1 VGRAPFAA
9 LILLAACSGEGGRPG
24 EADAAAAGATS
35 DAGAV
40 DAAPAAEV
48 DLDRDGLSDAREMEL
63 ALAYRPHLSVHPDDG
78 CPLGAIVLRV
88 RPHPGDPAL
97 VHIIYDH
104 LFEDD
109 CGTTGHVGDDE
120 VFAVTVDPAVP
131 PPGGIRAIR
140 AIAHQ
145 STPCQRVSE
154 CGACGEMDACGT
166 VDRAGQAWPV
176 VYSSRDKHGSYV
188 SGCQWSCLDQCE
200 LATAGADP
208 PMLNAGEPDAHLVE
222 DLTTAGLI
230 TAEAGWSEQSLF
242 HHDPWDPEREFGGAG
257 LIAGDLTDPAFDTPA
272 CR

>member
-1 VGRAPFAA
+1 MGRALAA
-9 LILLAACSGEGGRPG
+9 LILLVAACSEEGGRPG
-24 EADAAAAGATS
+24 EADAGAAGGGS
-35 DAGAV
+35 DAAAV
-40 DAAPAAEV
+40 DASPAAGV
-48 DLDRDGLSDAREMEL
+48 DLDQDGLDDGREMEL
-63 ALAYRPHLSVHPDDG
+63 ALAYRPHLSLHPDDG

-88 RPHPGDPAL
+88 RPHPGDPSL

-109 CGTTGHVGDDE
+109 CGATSHVGDNE

-131 PPGGIRAIR
+131 APGGIRAIR

-188 SGCQWSCLDQCE
+188 SGCQWSCLDACE
-200 LATAGADP
+200 LATAGDDP
-208 PMLNAGEPDAHLVE
+208 PMVNAGEPDGHLVE
-222 DLTTAGLI
+222 DLTAAGLI
-230 TAEAGWSEQSLF
+230 TEEAGWREPSLF
-242 HHDPWDPEREFGGAG
+242 GVSPWDPDHDFGSAG
-257 LIAGDLTDPAFDTPA
+257 NIAGDLTDPAFDTPT
-272 CR
+272 CL